1 MQLLIAIEKEKMT
14 VGTYGVQFA
23 VERRKKEMQ
32 LLPHYLPLFLGF
44 MPSLAYISLATIFH
58 VFPHNYLGL
67 ALSQSLANGKW
78 GEYSQIISLILD
90 SNSGMPQI
98 LIDHQL
104 ASQSRIVI
112 AGT

>member
-1 MQLLIAIEKEKMT
+1 VQLLIAIEKEKMT

-58 VFPHNYLGL
+58 VFPHNYLGWHFP
-67 ALSQSLANGKW
+67 SLW
-78 GEYSQIISLILD
+78 PVESGENILK
-90 SNSGMPQI
+90 SS
-98 LIDHQL
+98 H
-104 ASQSRIVI
+104 
-112 AGT
+112 